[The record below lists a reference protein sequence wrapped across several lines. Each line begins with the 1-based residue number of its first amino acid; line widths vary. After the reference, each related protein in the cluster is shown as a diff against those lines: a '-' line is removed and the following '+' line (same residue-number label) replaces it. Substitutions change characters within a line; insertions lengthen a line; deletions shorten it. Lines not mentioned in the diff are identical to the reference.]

1 MLQGRNV
8 CSNPDELLLRQF
20 KDSLARST
28 TSVTSFQ
35 DFSEFRQRKADPKC
49 SLNDVNPLNRALGI
63 YPITRRTPHSLRQH
77 ADLFVM
83 SNRVWTDSGRFREC
97 PGMESLYVVTHLSSM
112 DPRMHSS
119 VKHFYGQ
126 LAATGWLV
134 DVNRWD
140 EKAGLLTGCGVR
152 SQVIDVLEAQIKRRP
167 AMKKVSTA
175 VTKQRRNFS
184 QPKRTIGLDL
194 GDRNS
199 WYCVLDEGGQI
210 RLEQRVRTNA
220 KALREVFGEMPRSR
234 IALET
239 GTHSP
244 WISRLLNDLG
254 HEVIVANA
262 RKVRLIGESRK
273 KDDRLDAQTL
283 ARLAR
288 IDSVLLCPVKHRSA
302 QAQADLTVIR
312 ARAALVRART
322 GLVNSAR
329 SLAKSYGERLR
340 GCNVRNMNPEKAE
353 SLSPELQ
360 VALEPLLHAIESLS
374 ERIVEYNDR
383 IGALAEQRYPQVEL
397 LKQIKGVGTLIALT
411 FLLTLEDPHR
421 FRKSRDVGCYLG
433 LQPGRRNSGQ
443 SEPQMH
449 ISKEGDPYLRT
460 LLVQGAQHILGPFGV
475 DCDLRRWGLKLA
487 ERGGKSC
494 KKRAI
499 VATAR
504 KLAVLLHHLWVSG
517 EVYEPLH
524 NSSRATVAAAA

>member
-1 MLQGRNV
+1 
-8 CSNPDELLLRQF
+8 
-20 KDSLARST
+20 
-28 TSVTSFQ
+28 
-35 DFSEFRQRKADPKC
+35 
-49 SLNDVNPLNRALGI
+49 
-63 YPITRRTPHSLRQH
+63 
-77 ADLFVM
+77 
-83 SNRVWTDSGRFREC
+83 
-97 PGMESLYVVTHLSSM
+97 
-112 DPRMHSS
+112 
-119 VKHFYGQ
+119 
-126 LAATGWLV
+126 
-134 DVNRWD
+134 
-140 EKAGLLTGCGVR
+140 
-152 SQVIDVLEAQIKRRP
+152 
-167 AMKKVSTA
+167 MKKVSTA
-175 VTKQRRNFS
+175 AVKTTKNFC
-184 QPKRTIGLDL
+184 QAKLTIGLDL

-199 WYCVLDEGGQI
+199 WYCVLDEAGQI
-210 RLEQRVRTNA
+210 QLEQRVRTNA
-220 KALREVFGEMPRSR
+220 TALREVFSVMPRSR
-234 IALET
+234 IALEI

-244 WISRLLNDLG
+244 WISRLLSELG

-288 IDSVLLCPVKHRSA
+288 IDPELLYPVKHRSA
-302 QAQADLTVIR
+302 KAQADLTLIR
-312 ARAALVRART
+312 ARAGLVRART
-322 GLVNSAR
+322 GLVNTAR
-329 SLAKSYGERLR
+329 GLAKSYGERLR
-340 GCNVRNMNPEKAE
+340 SCNVRNLNPEKAE

-360 VALEPLLHAIESLS
+360 AALEPLLNAIESLS
-374 ERIVEYNDR
+374 ERIVEYNER
-383 IGALAEQRYPQVEL
+383 LENLAQQSYPQVAL

-421 FRKSRDVGCYLG
+421 FGKSRDVGCYLG

-487 ERGGKSC
+487 ERGGRNG

-517 EVYEPLH
+517 EAYEPLH
-524 NSSRATVAAAA
+524 NSSRTTVAAAA